1 MDAVRAAALKGEQK
15 EASVRKR
22 RIRQLRKLIERQPLR
37 HEIRLFRDYADELRA
52 LEEAQCQWDTGQIV
66 DEIDQKLGRI
76 GEEVG
81 DAALQKVE
89 AERDL
94 LEVAPSPFGALVD
107 ECDLCGATLE
117 KLSIEALLACPE
129 CGTSTPYLETTPIS
143 QSTDA
148 KSDASLFSYKRSNH
162 FTEWI
167 NAAQGLE
174 NTQIPAEI
182 LDSICAYIEKHHIPD
197 TRITAKKIRAILKA
211 LGARKYYEHSVLIWS
226 KVTGKTPKRF
236 TARQEETLKNM
247 FASIQEPFER
257 HCPPDRKN
265 FLSYS
270 YVLFKMCEILALDEF
285 LPQFQL
291 LKGRE
296 KLHRQDLIFRKI
308 WYVQAARRR
317 LPPPPPSSAAAFP
330 RLAFLALTL
339 LLDCPPSEDLDWQ
352 FIPSC

>member
-1 MDAVRAAALKGEQK
+1 MDAVRATVLKGAQK
-15 EASVRKR
+15 EATVRRR
-22 RIRQLRKLIERQPLR
+22 RIRQLRKLLGATPQR
-37 HEIRLFRDYADELRA
+37 HELRLFRDYADELRD
-52 LEEAQCQWDTGQIV
+52 LEEAQCQWDAGQV
-66 DEIDQKLGRI
+66 EEEIDQKLDRI
-76 GEEVG
+76 CAETS
-81 DAALQKVE
+81 DAALQQVE

-94 LEVAPSPFGALVD
+94 LAKAPSAFGTLVD

-162 FTEWI
+162 FTEWL

-174 NTQIPAEI
+174 NTQIPPELI
-182 LDSICAYIEKHHIPD
+182 DQICAHIQKHRIPD
-197 TRITAKKIRAILKA
+197 ARITGKKIRLILKT

-226 KVTGKTPKRF
+226 IVTGKTPKRF

-247 FASIQEPFER
+247 FASIQEPFQR

-270 YVLFKMCEILALDEF
+270 YVLFKMCEILALDDF

-308 WYVQAARRR
+308 
-317 LPPPPPSSAAAFP
+317 
-330 RLAFLALTL
+330 
-339 LLDCPPSEDLDWQ
+339 CEDLDWQ